1 MQRFT
6 KYVFLFWIVLLPL
19 VCTSQ
24 EWVDNYDTA
33 IALAKE
39 KEQPIVMVFSGSD
52 WCGPCILM
60 DKKIWQ
66 TETFK
71 EYASDN
77 LIMLKVDF
85 PKKKAN
91 QLSKELQEQNNKL
104 ARKYNRKGYIPL
116 VVVLNAKG
124 KVLGTT
130 GFERKMSPETLIEL
144 LKSFES

>member
-1 MQRFT
+1 MQQVI
-6 KYVFLFWIVLLPL
+6 KYIFFFWAVLIPFISF
-19 VCTSQ
+19 SQ

-33 IALAKE
+33 KALAKE

-60 DKKIWQ
+60 DKQIWQ
-66 TETFK
+66 TNTFK

-77 LIMLKVDF
+77 VIMLKVDF

-91 QLSKELQEQNNKL
+91 QLSKALQEQNNKL
-104 ARKYNRKGYIPL
+104 ARKYNRRGYIPL
-116 VVVLNAKG
+116 VVVLDAKG

-130 GFERKMSPETLIEL
+130 GFQRKMSPEKFIEL